1 MSNWYKIRGS
11 TLSAIANAIRNKT
24 GNEDDPMT
32 PLEMPDEIN
41 SIIDVNSLP
50 AAEGM
55 VFHIELGGE
64 ENE

>member
-1 MSNWYKIRGS
+1 MTKYIVND
-11 TLSAIANAIRNKT
+11 TDLTAIANAIRSKT

-55 VFHIELGGE
+55 VFHIGLGGE
-64 ENE
+64 EDE